1 MADGG
6 FDMKPATGTDAAKD
20 HEHGGAAAQ
29 SSACDG
35 SSRVTQMSF
44 DEELRSADELRARRD
59 LRRDSILPDDVFLL
73 DLRFPDRF

>member
-1 MADGG
+1 
-6 FDMKPATGTDAAKD
+6 
-20 HEHGGAAAQ
+20 
-29 SSACDG
+29 
-35 SSRVTQMSF
+35 MSF